1 MIVIGM
7 YSSTTNDVEV
17 IALRDELG
25 IIVPLV
31 SGTGGSTGVQSYYEV
46 ESFPETILIKPDRS
60 VIWDSEET
68 PLDNITTIVS
78 LGPHQNACPED
89 WPIAEFSGTPLVI
102 PINSGVVYTDE
113 STNPISQW
121 IWTFENGTPD
131 SFDGQSPPE
140 IIYEVAGYH
149 DVSLTVRNQYGNENS
164 ITKHDY
170 VLVYEIADTTPVAW
184 FTANQVIVVAG
195 NSVDFTDLSYDF
207 PYEWEWSFEGAIPP
221 SSDVQNP
228 QNIIYNASGTY
239 DVQLIVRNSQG
250 YDTLLIEDYITVIPD
265 AGTEIPVA
273 NFTTQNRLI
282 KSNTLVMFDDLS
294 TNNPMFWSW
303 AFEGG
308 DPSSSSTQLQPQG
321 IRYVNPGFFDVT
333 LNVGNTNGAD
343 VLTKR
348 DYIVVYESFVGTVC
362 DTISNLQEGEIPY
375 AMQINGMTGYY
386 GGHNSE
392 RINVYADYYDFHTF
406 NQVYGVIVPVLDVAY
421 LSNNSYVRF
430 MTWDGAHDSPTTIL
444 GEQKVY
450 LRDLRENYFQVIL
463 FDEPLEV
470 DGPFYLGYSINYADG
485 DNFVVGMAPNRGHGG
500 FNTLWVCKDGIW
512 ESSAS
517 HYDISTSTGIRPL
530 TCLVGIEDEFI
541 TENTSIFPNP
551 CSEKLYIDNELG
563 FDDGDFMEIFDKTG
577 KTILIQFAEQGS
589 YSMEV
594 NTNDIAQGVYF
605 VRLFTKGKLLNEKIS
620 IIR

>member
-1 MIVIGM
+1 MIGL
-7 YSSTTNDVEV
+7 YNSSTSDAVVTN
-17 IALRDELG
+17 LREELG

-31 SGTGGSTGVQSYYEV
+31 SGENGSTPVLSYYGV

-60 VIWDSEET
+60 VIWNSTET

-78 LGPHQNACPED
+78 LGPQQNACPED
-89 WPIAEFSGTPLVI
+89 WPIAQFSGSPLVI
-102 PINSGVVYTDE
+102 PINSGVIFTDE

-121 IWTFENGTPD
+121 IWTFENGTPA
-131 SFDGQSPPE
+131 SFNGQNPPE
-140 IIYEVAGYH
+140 IIYDVAGYH
-149 DVSLTVRNQYGNENS
+149 DVSLTARNAYGNENS

-195 NSVDFTDLSYDF
+195 NSVDFTDLSYDY
-207 PYEWEWSFEGAIPP
+207 PYEWQWSFEAAVP
-221 SSDVQNP
+221 SNSNVQNP
-228 QNIIYNASGTY
+228 QNVVYNVSGTY

-265 AGTEIPVA
+265 AGTEIPIA

-282 KSNTLVMFDDLS
+282 KSNSLVMFQDLT

-308 DPSSSSTQLQPQG
+308 DPSYSNTQLQPQG
-321 IRYVNPGFFDVT
+321 IRYVNTGFFDVT

-343 VLTKR
+343 VLTKQ
-348 DYIVVYESFVGTVC
+348 DYIVVYDSFVGTVC
-362 DTISNLQEGEIPY
+362 DTIGNLQNGEIPY
-375 AMQINGMTGYY
+375 AMQINGMTGFY
-386 GGHNSE
+386 GGHNSD
-392 RINVYADYYDFHTF
+392 RITMYADYYDYHTF
-406 NQVYGVIVPVLDVAY
+406 NQVYGVIVPVMDIAY
-421 LSNNSYVRF
+421 LSNNSYIRF
-430 MTWDGAHDSPTTIL
+430 MTWDGAHDKPTTIL

-450 LRDLRENYFQVIL
+450 LRDLRENYLQVIL

-500 FNTLWVCKDGIW
+500 FNTLWVNKNGLW
-512 ESSAS
+512 TRSSS
-517 HYDISTSTGIRPL
+517 EYDISTSTGIRPL
-530 TCLVGIEDEFI
+530 TCLVGIEDEMMTDCTGI
-541 TENTSIFPNP
+541 YPNP
-551 CSEKLYIDNELG
+551 CSDRLFVENSLN
-563 FDDGDFMEIFDKTG
+563 FDKGDFVEIFDKTG
-577 KTILIQFAEQGS
+577 KTILMQFADEGS
-589 YSMEV
+589 QSIEL
-594 NTNDIAQGVYF
+594 NTQDIAQGVYF
-605 VRLFTKGKLLNEKIS
+605 VRIFTKGKLVNDKIS